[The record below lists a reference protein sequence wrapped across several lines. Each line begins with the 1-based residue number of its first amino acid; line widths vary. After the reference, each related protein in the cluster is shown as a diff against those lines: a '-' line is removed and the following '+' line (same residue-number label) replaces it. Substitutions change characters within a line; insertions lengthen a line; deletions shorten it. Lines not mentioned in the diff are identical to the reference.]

1 MGKSLPSFDLVEE
14 LHIAFQWVGHGERE
28 REREREKE
36 VVGADAG
43 RSDDAFSALLRERA

>member
-28 REREREKE
+28 REREKE